1 MKNSGKSWKYVMV
14 DEADKSGDSMAEA
27 AEQVWAGGGGVG
39 RGRSGHGLEVSPSGL
54 LHEVVADGDLVA
66 GGGGGGGV
74 DGGGGGGR
82 KHVSEG
88 CVG

>member
-1 MKNSGKSWKYVMV
+1 MV
-14 DEADKSGDSMAEA
+14 DEADKSADSMAEA
-27 AEQVWAGGGGVG
+27 AEKVWAGGGVG

-54 LHEVVADGDLVA
+54 LHEVVADGDLIA

-74 DGGGGGGR
+74 DGGGGGGGGR

-88 CVG
+88 CVGG